1 VALLNPA
8 IAVDFIRSIAV
19 IGIIAGL
26 SLSPALHYRPARNL
40 PQSARYE
47 RLRDSICFP
56 KTLFLIYFTAVL
68 CLGNDLSGPLSGF
81 DVPIKTDEFFCCLKR
96 LRSTHKEGLMDQR
109 GEYGVAVF

>member
-1 VALLNPA
+1 M
-8 IAVDFIRSIAV
+8 
-19 IGIIAGL
+19 
-26 SLSPALHYRPARNL
+26 
-40 PQSARYE
+40 
-47 RLRDSICFP
+47 
-56 KTLFLIYFTAVL
+56 YFTAVL